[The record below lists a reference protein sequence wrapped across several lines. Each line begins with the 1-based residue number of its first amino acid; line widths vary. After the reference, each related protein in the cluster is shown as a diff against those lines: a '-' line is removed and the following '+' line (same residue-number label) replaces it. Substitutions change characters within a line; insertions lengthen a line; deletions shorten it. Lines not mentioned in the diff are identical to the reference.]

1 MSFGEVNMYCA
12 IVVALLLGVGFLL
25 LAWIQFIK
33 MQALEGFKYVDSGKG
48 KVLDYVFDM
57 PTTYGDENTPKYL
70 LFLVECY
77 INGIYYKQYTERT
90 FVMKLYTLRREVKAR
105 VGKEIGLKY
114 IMNKEGNVKLYV
126 YEEKEVKK
134 QIGQFI
140 IIGTISLILF
150 LAISF

>member
-1 MSFGEVNMYCA
+1 MSFGEVMYYA
-12 IVVALLLGVGFLL
+12 IVVALVFGVGFLL
-25 LAWIQFIK
+25 MALIQFIR
-33 MQALEGFKYVDSGKG
+33 MLALKGYKYVDTGKG

-57 PTTYGDENTPKYL
+57 PTTYGDENTPEYL

-77 INGIYYKQYTERT
+77 VNGIYYKQYTERT
-90 FVMKLYTLRREVKAR
+90 FATKLYTLRREVKAR

-114 IMNKEGNVKLYV
+114 SMNKEGNVKLYV

-140 IIGTISLILF
+140 IIGTISLILL
-150 LAISF
+150 LAIYL

>member
-1 MSFGEVNMYCA
+1 MSFGEVMYYA
-12 IVVALLLGVGFLL
+12 IVVALVFGVGFLL
-25 LAWIQFIK
+25 MALIQFIR
-33 MQALEGFKYVDSGKG
+33 MLALKGYKYVDTGKG

-57 PTTYGDENTPKYL
+57 PTTYGDENTPEYL

-77 INGIYYKQYTERT
+77 VNGNYYKQYTERT
-90 FVMKLYTLRREVKAR
+90 FAMKLYTLRREVKAR

-114 IMNKEGNVKLYV
+114 SMNKEGNVKLYV

-140 IIGTISLILF
+140 IIGTISLILL
-150 LAISF
+150 LAICL